1 MPLQIPAD
9 ASIWDFY
16 EILQFGGWR
25 PWPHRYADR
34 QRTDEIVTKEHWMST
49 VEPTFMG
56 RVGRFAVTSGIFLAI
71 ATAVLSLQGSLYRS
85 AYLGTFGI
93 DPLQF
98 PIDSGGLELMI
109 AHGWVGF
116 SATVLENI
124 GPGLYSMARE
134 TWWVLLL
141 VAATALSS
149 PLWGPLFKK
158 SPVGAASEPAGR
170 LDALAER
177 IRATLRRPPMTWPW
191 YGRMLGA
198 IFMWIAGPVTV
209 ALVLVMI
216 AVVALF
222 GLMMVAVPFE
232 SVGERSALQFCAK
245 DPGSI
250 AWAEYQSAGG
260 GEPIQAPL
268 IECGGTYCAVIPE
281 RHVEVLL
288 ASRLIR
294 VIPGAVIDAT
304 KVDAARAGASFCP
317 ASLDKRL
324 KRVPRDEKP

>member
-1 MPLQIPAD
+1 
-9 ASIWDFY
+9 
-16 EILQFGGWR
+16 
-25 PWPHRYADR
+25 
-34 QRTDEIVTKEHWMST
+34 MST
-49 VEPTFMG
+49 AEPSFMG
-56 RVGRFAVTSGIFLAI
+56 RMGRFAVTSGIFLAI

-124 GPGLYSMARE
+124 GPGLFSMARE

-141 VAATALSS
+141 IVVMALSA
-149 PLWGPLFKK
+149 PLWGTQFRK
-158 SPVGAASEPAGR
+158 SPVSAATEPTGR
-170 LDALAER
+170 LSALAEQ
-177 IRATLRRPPMTWPW
+177 IRATLRRPPMAWPW
-191 YGRMLGA
+191 YGRLLGA
-198 IFMWIAGPVTV
+198 VVMWIAGPVTI
-209 ALVLVMI
+209 ALALVMI

-222 GLMMVAVPFE
+222 GLMMVAGPFE

-250 AWAEYQSAGG
+250 AWAEYQSAGA

-294 VIPGAVIDAT
+294 VVPGAVIDST

-317 ASLDKRL
+317 ASLDKPL
-324 KRVPRDEKP
+324 KRILRDEKP